1 MTVKTDWKALEILC
15 SAHQAGLGKLMEM
28 ETAINRIRQGDAA
41 SAVKTLRGLFQFF
54 NGELRVHFSHEE
66 EALFPAI
73 SRVIGPMGPVQVMLD
88 EHRILWQAIDE
99 LQQALNDYD
108 DEGAKAAERIDRISS
123 NILWTLRSHI
133 EKEDQMLFPMAET
146 QLDRGDKELVT
157 QTMELIAPVD
167 R

>member
-1 MTVKTDWKALEILC
+1 MAVKTEWKALEILD

-28 ETAINRIRQGDAA
+28 EDAINQIRQGDSA
-41 SAVKTLRGLFQFF
+41 SAVNTLRGLFQFF

-66 EALFPAI
+66 VALFPAI

-99 LQQALNDYD
+99 LELALTRYD
-108 DEGAKAAERIDRISS
+108 NGEVTAAERIDSIAS

-133 EKEDQMLFPMAET
+133 EKEDQMLFPLAET
-146 QLDRGDKELVT
+146 QLGKAEKEVVSNA
-157 QTMELIAPVD
+157 IASGQ
-167 R
+167 